1 MLYEVQSWL
10 PHPNPSLHRTVECE
24 SVRIEGLLATGEY
37 RRYVADSDDKRI
49 LVTVSA
55 SFLLKLLFIANV
67 AIAFLVLQAVLS
79 EALVFILAH
88 PIGRTVPTGLSSY

>member
-1 MLYEVQSWL
+1 MAADGRKPLE
-10 PHPNPSLHRTVECE
+10 E
-24 SVRIEGLLATGEY
+24 LLRLSAAATFC
-37 RRYVADSDDKRI
+37 RYVADSDDKRI

-55 SFLLKLLFIANV
+55 SFLLKLLLIANI